1 MAKKQKAAVK
11 MTPGRKAYE
20 VALKDLG
27 VAYEEF
33 SEGNA
38 EDDDFTTPGK
48 QRKVAKQIAKLHNR
62 LLKKS
67 KIEDIDELDEE
78 VE

>member
-1 MAKKQKAAVK
+1 MAKKPKAVVK

-20 VALKDLG
+20 VALDAIELR
-27 VAYEEF
+27 Y
-33 SEGNA
+33 
-38 EDDDFTTPGK
+38 DDYCAGEADDADFPTPAK

-67 KIEDIDELDEE
+67 KIENRDELDEDPE
-78 VE
+78 

>member
-1 MAKKQKAAVK
+1 MGKKKAPVT

-20 VALKDLG
+20 VALEGLG
-27 VAYEEF
+27 EKYEEF

-38 EDDDFTTPGK
+38 EDEDFATAGK
-48 QRKVAKQIAKLHNR
+48 QKKVAKQIAKLHNR

-67 KIEDIDELDEE
+67 KIEDIDELNEDL
-78 VE
+78 